1 MCGKRGRVVR
11 WEWEGCVVRGEG
23 GVVGVGG
30 MCGKGGGR
38 CGGRGKEV
46 WLEG

>member
-1 MCGKRGRVVR
+1 M
-11 WEWEGCVVRGEG
+11 VRGEG

-38 CGGRGKEV
+38 CGWRGRDV
-46 WLEG
+46 W